1 MFQDAAYGKSIRYR
15 IDDGGVVWDG
25 FSEITKQTL
34 EAAARRRSTPW
45 EIIQGDKEHSASN
58 NALIEALESSANQFV
73 PTRFSYEE
81 FKNLHGDLI
90 FGGQQPKRALDAIK
104 ERLSDDGYFLKVG
117 SVKKNG
123 QSCKGFVIQRIE
135 DSEVEQV
142 DCFRQ

>member
-104 ERLSDDGYFLKVG
+104 ERLSDDGYFLRTG
-117 SVKKNG
+117 IQVKKNG
-123 QSCKGFVIQRIE
+123 AKGNGFMVQRI
-135 DSEVEQV
+135 DSVEPEQIIV
-142 DCFRQ
+142 